1 MSQHSQHLFFSNFRK
16 PNSNWKGKNMVEE
29 LRRVL
34 SQHIAEIPGILALV
48 ISDKDGVPILQAN
61 TDNAHTV
68 DACLRYQF
76 LSSHAIVKES
86 SKKVQLNGMKKS
98 LVCYKDKQ
106 ILSVM
111 HGSLI
116 LSIIGKAN
124 ANTGQMENLAKQMQ
138 PIVNDVSNAVL
149 G

>member
-1 MSQHSQHLFFSNFRK
+1 MLYIFQDLLIIKKVNILFTFGDSLPFQLLFSNFRK
-16 PNSNWKGKNMVEE
+16 LNSNWKGKNMVEE

-86 SKKVQLNGMKKS
+86 SKKVQ
-98 LVCYKDKQ
+98 
-106 ILSVM
+106 
-111 HGSLI
+111 
-116 LSIIGKAN
+116 
-124 ANTGQMENLAKQMQ
+124 
-138 PIVNDVSNAVL
+138 
-149 G
+149 

>member
-1 MSQHSQHLFFSNFRK
+1 
-16 PNSNWKGKNMVEE
+16 MVEE

-61 TDNAHTV
+61 IDNAHTV

-86 SKKVQLNGMKKS
+86 SKKVQLNGMKKA

>member
-1 MSQHSQHLFFSNFRK
+1 MFFLISE
-16 PNSNWKGKNMVEE
+16 NSIEIERKNMVEE